1 MQIDRRSIEKLLT
14 LNDRQLSLVITKLLA
29 ESGIDPA
36 SFNIDTRDIS
46 SVRRALGG
54 ASDEELRRVTEQY
67 EEYKRSGGK
76 TTR

>member
-14 LNDRQLSLVITKLLA
+14 LNDLQLSLVITKLLA

-67 EEYKRSGGK
+67 EEYKRRGGK

>member
-67 EEYKRSGGK
+67 EEYKRRGGK
-76 TTR
+76 TSR